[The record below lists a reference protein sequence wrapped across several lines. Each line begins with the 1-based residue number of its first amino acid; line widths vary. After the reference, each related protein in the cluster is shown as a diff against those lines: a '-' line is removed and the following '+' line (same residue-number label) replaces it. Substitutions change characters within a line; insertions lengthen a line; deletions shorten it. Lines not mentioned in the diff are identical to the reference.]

1 MTLRVEAG
9 AWEGRPV
16 LFNVATPEALESL
29 SQPPVNW
36 EWGGIFLLQGVLQP
50 FVIFVL
56 AAFSVGVGRRN
67 TAARRA
73 DSQGASRFGIMVF
86 FLFLVGEGLLSHTL
100 FTPIW
105 GIEIWPIIVGAVFT
119 GVTAWAMYTA
129 GEPLGR
135 RIWPTMFVSSS
146 LLFSQARVPRRD
158 PLIGQSVL
166 VGLIGAG
173 LIFLLDGPLRWDVV
187 EPLLGKP
194 HSIDIVNLSRI
205 IGQRQALGLALNHS
219 MLIGYWLLHI
229 MALVLIRAV
238 VRRPKLAM
246 ALTLAVWVLLA
257 GPGSLERVL
266 LDLVSA
272 AFSLFI
278 LLRWGVVAFIMQRV
292 ALYILW
298 FARPLEMD
306 GWTSQG
312 SLILVGMLILLALYG
327 AWAAM
332 GEGQG
337 QGQDRRESVG

>member
-1 MTLRVEAG
+1 M
-9 AWEGRPV
+9 
-16 LFNVATPEALESL
+16 
-29 SQPPVNW
+29 
-36 EWGGIFLLQGVLQP
+36 
-50 FVIFVL
+50 IFVL
-56 AAFSVGVGRRN
+56 VVFSVRVSRRN
-67 TAARRA
+67 TSARRA
-73 DSQGASRFGIMVF
+73 DRQGALRFASMVF
-86 FLFLVGEGLLSHTL
+86 FLFLLGEGLLSHTI

-105 GIEIWPIIVGAVFT
+105 GIEIWPIIAGAVFT
-119 GVTAWAMYTA
+119 SVTAWAMYTA

-146 LLFSQARVPRRD
+146 RLFSQARMPRRD

-173 LIFLLDGPLRWDVV
+173 LIFLLDGPLRWDIV

-194 HSIDIVNLSRI
+194 HPIDTVDLSKI
-205 IGQRQALGLALNHS
+205 ISQRQALGLALNHS
-219 MLIGYWLLHI
+219 MLIGYLLLHI

-238 VRRPKLAM
+238 VRRPKLAVV
-246 ALTLAVWVLLA
+246 LTLAVWVLLA

-266 LDLVSA
+266 LELVSA
-272 AFSLFI
+272 ALSLFI

-292 ALYILW
+292 AMYIVW

-312 SLILVGMLILLALYG
+312 SLILVGVLILLAFYG

-332 GEGQG
+332 GQG
-337 QGQDRRESVG
+337 QGEGQDQRESVG